1 MGKITRLEASTYDS
15 LNFFLY
21 TIKKDSRCPI
31 ETYIL

>member
-21 TIKKDSRCPI
+21 TIKK
-31 ETYIL
+31 TQGVL